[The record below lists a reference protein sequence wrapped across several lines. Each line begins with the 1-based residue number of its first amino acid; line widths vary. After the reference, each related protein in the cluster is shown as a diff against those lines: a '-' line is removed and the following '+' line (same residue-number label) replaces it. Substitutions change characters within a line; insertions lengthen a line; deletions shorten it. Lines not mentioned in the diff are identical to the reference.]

1 MKRFLFPLILS
12 LAVMVSCG
20 PSRHAVH
27 VEMRYPSKSGLELAG
42 KIVSVVYLENEDV
55 NATSFTEGMAD
66 GFAHALEQDYGTGE
80 GSIGV
85 YRMRYQE
92 GENFASKESLMNLII
107 DTDSDLVVLFD
118 PVELGTL
125 QLGGAGRVASP
136 SSPSES
142 YLNSGSIDFSM
153 AMHCFDGM
161 DKTEQVYSFLG
172 SSTAEPVVYSD
183 GTLSSTQLM
192 KKAYENLASE
202 GWEAGELIAE
212 SFKSQWR
219 HEQYSLTYFDNEKW
233 YKALD
238 RAEAYDWKGA
248 MDMWITL
255 LSTNDP
261 LKRAC
266 AEYNIATACYMLGD
280 YDLATGW
287 LNQSDKDNKLP
298 YSDALR
304 KRINERTSR

>member
-12 LAVMVSCG
+12 LLMIVSCG

-27 VEMRYPSKSGLELAG
+27 VEMRYPSKSGLDLAA
-42 KIVSVVYLENEDV
+42 KIVSVVYLENNDA
-55 NATSFTEGMAD
+55 NASSFTEGMAK
-66 GFAHALEQDYGTGE
+66 GFAYALEQDYGTGE

-92 GENFASKESLMNLII
+92 GANYASKDSLMNLVI
-107 DTDSDLVVLFD
+107 DTDADLVVLFD

-125 QLGGAGRVASP
+125 QLGGASRVASP
-136 SSPSES
+136 TSPSETH
-142 YLNSGSIDFSM
+142 LNSGSIVFSM
-153 AMHCFDGM
+153 SMHCFDGM
-161 DKTEQVYSFLG
+161 DKTEQVYSFEG
-172 SSTAEPVVYSD
+172 SSIAEPVVYSD
-183 GTLSSTQLM
+183 GTLSSTELM
-192 KKAYENLASE
+192 KKAYQNLQSE
-202 GWEAGELIAE
+202 GWETGEQIAT
-212 SFKSQWR
+212 SFKAQWK

-248 MDMWITL
+248 MDMWMTL

-261 LKRAC
+261 MKRAC

-280 YDLATGW
+280 YTLAEDW

-304 KRINERTSR
+304 KRITERTSR

>member
-1 MKRFLFPLILS
+1 
-12 LAVMVSCG
+12 
-20 PSRHAVH
+20 
-27 VEMRYPSKSGLELAG
+27 
-42 KIVSVVYLENEDV
+42 
-55 NATSFTEGMAD
+55 
-66 GFAHALEQDYGTGE
+66 
-80 GSIGV
+80 
-85 YRMRYQE
+85 
-92 GENFASKESLMNLII
+92 MNLVI
-107 DTDSDLVVLFD
+107 DTDADLIVLFD

-125 QLGGAGRVASP
+125 QLGGASRVASP
-136 SSPSES
+136 TSPSET
-142 YLNSGSIDFSM
+142 YLNSGSVDFSM

-161 DKTEQVYSFLG
+161 DKTEQVYSFTG

-183 GTLSSTQLM
+183 GTLSSTELM
-192 KKAYENLASE
+192 KKAYDNLQSE
-202 GWEAGELIAE
+202 GWNAGELIAT
-212 SFKSQWR
+212 SFKSQWK

-248 MDMWITL
+248 MDMWISL

-261 LKRAC
+261 MKRAC

-280 YDLATGW
+280 YELASDW
-287 LNQSDKDNKLP
+287 LSQSDKDNKLP